1 MSFTFS
7 QPTGGGFFKPVE
19 HDGHLVLIT
28 NCHKIEDRYDHFKA
42 RDVPAATVDVVDLD
56 GDQKLRE
63 GVLMTHG
70 GLVNRL
76 SPGAHMVLGR
86 IGKATTSSGFEAWVL
101 APFDEQGADARRAQE
116 WLDSQTPDQASAAP
130 RAESGTAS
138 STQEP
143 VRQRASSTATA
154 GTPAMADPNDP
165 AVQALL
171 ASLQQK

>member
-7 QPTGGGFFKPVE
+7 QPSGGGGFFKPAE

-28 NCHKIEDRYDHFKA
+28 NCHKIEDRYDQLKGKET
-42 RDVPAATVDVVDLD
+42 PAATVDVVDLD
-56 GDQKLRE
+56 GDAELRE

-101 APFDEQGADARRAQE
+101 QPFDETGQDTQRAQA
-116 WLDSQTPDQASAAP
+116 WLENHAKPTQPQQQASAAQTP
-130 RAESGTAS
+130 AAPAS
-138 STQEP
+138 S
-143 VRQRASSTATA
+143 AT
-154 GTPAMADPNDP
+154 PMADPNDP